1 MRRIVI
7 TGATSFLGA
16 AMVKECLANHDE
28 VYAVV
33 RRNSSNL
40 YRISKLG
47 CVNIIELDLNEIEKL
62 PQHLDKADVFIHFA
76 WDGSGSEGRKDPVVQ
91 GKNYDYAMKAVEA
104 AQQLGCKLFVFPG
117 SQAEYGKVYTMACE
131 DMECNPISEYGK
143 NKLRF
148 GTDAEFMLKDRDMHF
163 LHLRIYSVY
172 GKNDRPGTLIE
183 SCIKT
188 FQQGGCIELGACTQ
202 EWNYLYIDDFAK
214 IVNSLME
221 RWFDKGD
228 LENVYNIGGPETKE
242 LRKFVEDIY
251 NKTDKVGEY
260 RLGVR
265 SENAEGSPPLIPNLE
280 RLRKVVNLE
289 SLTYFKD
296 GVEKIIMETYGKK
309 CIVCGRGLGNQ
320 SLISFDKM
328 PASAQN
334 IPTKEELENEK
345 AIELNLYQC
354 DGCGLVQFDCE
365 PVEYYKDVIRSG
377 GYSTTMV
384 ELRRSQY
391 KHLIENYS
399 LQGKDFLEVGC
410 GQGEFLGVLTE
421 FPVNAY
427 GIENRKE
434 LVEIAKSKGL
444 NVEVGFITDNEIR
457 NDGKKYG
464 AFLSFNFL
472 EHQPDPNGMLQ
483 AIYEKLDDDGIGL
496 ITVPSFEYILHYDGY
511 YELIRDHIAYYT
523 FDSLRVLVEKNGFEV
538 LEQEMINRDT
548 LSIVVRKRKKFELGH
563 WKERFDLLK
572 KEFDDFIQKYKA
584 DGKKVAVWGASHQGF
599 TIVASLEIGE
609 DLEYIVDSAPFKQG
623 KYSPASHVRIVA
635 PQEFY
640 DDPTAAI
647 IIVAPGYT
655 NEIKTNI
662 QNACGNKVDIYTLRS
677 EHIEKLD

>member
-1 MRRIVI
+1 MKRVVI

-16 AMVKECLANHDE
+16 AMVEKCLTNHDE

-47 CVNIIELDLNEIEKL
+47 RVNIIELNLDEIECL
-62 PQHLDKADVFIHFA
+62 PEELDKADVFIHFA
-76 WDGSGSEGRKDPVVQ
+76 WDGSGSEGRKDAVVQ
-91 GKNYDYAMKAVEA
+91 GKNYEYAMKAVDV
-104 AQQLGCKLFVFPG
+104 AQKIGCKLFIFPG
-117 SQAEYGKVYTMACE
+117 SQAEYGKVYTETCE
-131 DMECNPISEYGK
+131 DMPCYPISEYGK

-148 GTDAEFMLKDRDMHF
+148 GTDAKLLLENSNMHF

-183 SCIKT
+183 SCIRT
-188 FQQGGCIELGACTQ
+188 FQQGGCIEMGACTQ
-202 EWNYLYIDDFAK
+202 EWNYLYIDDFAT
-214 IVNSLME
+214 IVMSLIE
-221 RWFDKGD
+221 RWFNKGD
-228 LENVYNIGGPETKE
+228 LENIYNIGGPETKE
-242 LRKFVEDIY
+242 LRNFVEDIY
-251 NKTDKVGEY
+251 NKTDKMGEY
-260 RLGVR
+260 RLGMR
-265 SENAEGSPPLIPNLE
+265 AENAEGSPPLMPNLD
-280 RLRKVVNLE
+280 RLRQVVDFE
-289 SLTYFKD
+289 SLTCFKD

-309 CIVCGRGLGNQ
+309 CIVCGRRLGNEP
-320 SLISFDKM
+320 LISFDKM

-334 IPTKEELENEK
+334 IPTKEELESEK

-365 PVEYYKDVIRSG
+365 PVDYYKDVIRSG

-391 KHLIENYS
+391 KHLIETYD

-410 GQGEFLGVLTE
+410 GQGEFLSVLTE

-434 LVEIAKSKGL
+434 LVDIAKSKGL
-444 NVEVGFITDNEIR
+444 NVEAGFITDYEIQ
-457 NDGKKYG
+457 NDDKKYG

-472 EHQPDPNGMLQ
+472 EHQPDPNGMLR
-483 AIYEKLDDDGIGL
+483 AIYEKLTDDGMGL
-496 ITVPSFEYILHYDGY
+496 ITVPSFEYILQYDGY

-548 LSIVVRKRKKFELGH
+548 LSIVVRKRKKFELRH
-563 WKERFDLLK
+563 WQERFGLLQ
-572 KEFDDFIQKYKA
+572 KEFEDFIQRYKK
-584 DGKKVAVWGASHQGF
+584 DGKNVAVWGASHQGF
-599 TIVASLEIGE
+599 TIVASLEIGK
-609 DLEYIVDSAPFKQG
+609 DVKYIVDSAPFKQG

-640 DDPTAAI
+640 DNPTDAI

-655 NEIKTNI
+655 DEIKTNI
-662 QNACGNKVDIYTLRS
+662 QNACGDKVDIYTLRS